1 MRIPTFEGKNN
12 AEEFIEWERK
22 VEQIF
27 ECHNY
32 SEEKKSVLAAVE
44 FKGYATFWWDQLKA
58 QRRGKGM
65 RPILGWSTLKEV
77 MRSRFVP
84 SSYTRDLY
92 NRLARLVQGGRS
104 DASQEPLKL
113 ANEPI
118 TRNMAR
124 RYQAKLNLWAQEEVT
139 RRIQDQSSMLMEDEL
154 KESTKFIN
162 ILEVIMDNREESPNC
177 EIHPS
182 LA

>member
-58 QRRGKGM
+58 QRRGKEM
-65 RPILGWSTLKEV
+65 RPIPRWSTLKEL

-104 DASQEPLKL
+104 LEEYLFLRPLL
-113 ANEPI
+113 QGRLSALS
-118 TRNMAR
+118 A
-124 RYQAKLNLWAQEEVT
+124 
-139 RRIQDQSSMLMEDEL
+139 
-154 KESTKFIN
+154 
-162 ILEVIMDNREESPNC
+162 
-177 EIHPS
+177 
-182 LA
+182 